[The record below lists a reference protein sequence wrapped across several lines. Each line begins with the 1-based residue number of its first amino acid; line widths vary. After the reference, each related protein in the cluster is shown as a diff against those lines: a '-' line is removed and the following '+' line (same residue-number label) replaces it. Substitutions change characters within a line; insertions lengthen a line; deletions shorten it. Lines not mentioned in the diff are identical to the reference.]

1 MQKMMINM
9 KSTVVLIYELLVN
22 LWNVF
27 KVIINGIRTYTPIV
41 YNFLY
46 LFIETLYDKGYDD
59 NEPDSPK
66 KPLIDKAWCN
76 IDPNNIIEDEDK
88 NEIVETQEPKEEKS
102 KTE

>member
-9 KSTVVLIYELLVN
+9 KSSVMFIYGMLVT
-22 LWNVF
+22 LWNTLQT
-27 KVIINGIRTYTPIV
+27 IINGIRNYTPIV
-41 YNFLY
+41 YNFIY
-46 LFIETLYDKGYDD
+46 LFIETLYDKGYDY

-76 IDPNNIIEDEDK
+76 IDPNNIIEGEDK
-88 NEIVETQEPKEEKS
+88 NKIVETQEPKEEKS